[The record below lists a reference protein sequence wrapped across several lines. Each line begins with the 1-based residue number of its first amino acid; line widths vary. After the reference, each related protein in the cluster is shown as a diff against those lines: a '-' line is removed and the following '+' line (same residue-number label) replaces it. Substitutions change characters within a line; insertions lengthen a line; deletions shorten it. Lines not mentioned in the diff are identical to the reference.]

1 MKQPYVCNLS
11 ESCYE
16 HAEKYLGE
24 TTIARNEGL
33 AALLQWIE
41 ADQPALRRRM
51 DLKYLV
57 YFLRTTKYDVEKAKR
72 KILMFNKIRST
83 RIEWF
88 QNRDPFLPEIQE
100 LLDIGVFLPLRQKD
114 SYNRQVVIIR
124 TAAHNP
130 KYHTQDNVFKV
141 DKMVLDLLL
150 HLDETVSIYGIVAVF
165 DMKNVTLNH
174 ALQLPPSLVKRTVE
188 SWENYPCRPQLLEF
202 VNAPI
207 HVNFVLNV
215 FRSFM
220 STKMKSR
227 VKVTRR
233 GPHVGSLV
241 NLPLELGGTGDTY
254 HDLTVYWKKKVQEHA
269 FWFAEAE
276 RNEMRSS

>member
-1 MKQPYVCNLS
+1 MKHSYVCNLS

-16 HAEKYLGE
+16 HAEKNLGE

-33 AALLQWIE
+33 TTLIQWIE
-41 ADQPALRRRM
+41 TEQPTLRM
-51 DLKYLV
+51 HTDLKYLI
-57 YFLRTTKYDVEKAKR
+57 YFLRTTKYDVEKAK
-72 KILMFNKIRST
+72 KKMLMYYRIRST

-114 SYNRQVVIIR
+114 IHNRQVVIIR

-130 KYHTQDNVFKV
+130 KYHSQDNVFKV

-150 HLDETVSIYGIVAVF
+150 HLDETISIYGIVAVF

-227 VKVTRR
+227 VKVSRR
-233 GPHVGSLV
+233 GTHVGSLV

-254 HDLTVYWKKKVQEHA
+254 HDLTVYWKRKMQEHA

-276 RNEMRSS
+276 RNEMLSS